1 MSDYL
6 MTSHE
11 QIQKLKIELF
21 TGTSCP
27 ACITMKDKL
36 KAIINEF
43 DQTRLFYRELDIVEE
58 IDYAVKIGI
67 LKTPAIALN
76 SKLFSPSFLSMKA
89 LRKVILEHL
98 NRHSHEGSENVS
110 DR

>member
-1 MSDYL
+1 
-6 MTSHE
+6 MTPHE
-11 QIQKLKIELF
+11 QIQTLKIELF

-27 ACITMKDKL
+27 ACITMKDRL
-36 KAIINEF
+36 KTIINEF

-58 IDYAVKIGI
+58 IDYAVKLGV

-76 SKLFSPSFLSMKA
+76 GKLFSPSLLSMKA
-89 LRKVILEHL
+89 LRNVIQKHL
-98 NRHSHEGSENVS
+98 NRHNHEGSENVS